1 MGVKDLD
8 NIMIDTK
15 ANIIKTNDG
24 FSETNRLLK
33 RKILYQ
39 FYKYC

>member
-24 FSETNRLLK
+24 FSETNMLLN